1 MNDDSTIQP
10 ERDALLLAL
19 EKKAAERFIPI
30 IKPQVGQFLQILIKI
45 KKPGRILEVGTAI
58 GYSTIWMARA
68 AGPAVE
74 IVSIEINEERAAEA
88 RENFRSG
95 WVEEQI
101 NLKIGDAR
109 EIIPFLRRKFEL
121 VLLDGA
127 KGQYLDYLEPV
138 LEILSPGGVIV
149 ADNVL
154 YHGEVLDQ
162 QRVKHKRRTMVNHL
176 REYLRVV
183 ANHPLLESSIIPI
196 GDGIALSVRR

>member
-19 EKKAAERFIPI
+19 EKKAAERYIPI
-30 IKPQVGQFLQILIKI
+30 IKPQVGQFLQVLIKI

-95 WVEEQI
+95 RVEEQI

-109 EIIPFLRRKFEL
+109 EIISFLRRKFDL

>member
-19 EKKAAERFIPI
+19 EKKAAERYIPI
-30 IKPQVGQFLQILIKI
+30 IKPQVGQFLQVLIKI

-58 GYSTIWMARA
+58 GYSTIWMARV

-95 WVEEQI
+95 RVEEQI

>member
-19 EKKAAERFIPI
+19 EKKAAQRYIPI
-30 IKPQVGQFLQILIKI
+30 IKPQVGQFLQVLIKI

-95 WVEEQI
+95 RVEEQI

-138 LEILSPGGVIV
+138 LELLSPGGVIV

>member
-19 EKKAAERFIPI
+19 EKKAAERYIPI
-30 IKPQVGQFLQILIKI
+30 IKPQVGQFLQVLIKI

-58 GYSTIWMARA
+58 GYSTIWMARS

-95 WVEEQI
+95 RVEEQI

-138 LEILSPGGVIV
+138 LELLSPGGVIV

-183 ANHPLLESSIIPI
+183 ANHPLLESSIIPL

>member
-10 ERDALLLAL
+10 ERDALLLAM
-19 EKKAAERFIPI
+19 EKKAAERYIPI
-30 IKPQVGQFLQILIKI
+30 IKPQVGQFLQVLIKI
-45 KKPGRILEVGTAI
+45 KKPCRILEVGTAI

-68 AGPAVE
+68 AGPTVE
-74 IVSIEINEERAAEA
+74 IVSIEINEESAAEA
-88 RENFRSG
+88 RENFQSYR
-95 WVEEQI
+95 VEEQI

-109 EIIPFLRRKFEL
+109 DIIPYLRRKFEL

-138 LEILSPGGVIV
+138 LEILPPGGVIV
-149 ADNVL
+149 ADNAL

-183 ANHPLLESSIIPI
+183 TNHPLLESCIIPI

>member
-95 WVEEQI
+95 RVEEQI

-138 LEILSPGGVIV
+138 MEILSPGGVIV

>member
-95 WVEEQI
+95 RVEEQI